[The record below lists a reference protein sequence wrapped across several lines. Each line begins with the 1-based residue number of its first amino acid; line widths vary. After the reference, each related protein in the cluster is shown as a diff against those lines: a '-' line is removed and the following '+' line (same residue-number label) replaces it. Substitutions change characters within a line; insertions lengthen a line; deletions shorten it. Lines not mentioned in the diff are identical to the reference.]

1 MTTESGQVTTEFH
14 VVAAGVPTLTD
25 IRPGAASPGETA
37 AVTLHGLNLT
47 GASVTT
53 SSGSLTLQNV
63 VVVDDETITLDV
75 VVAAGA
81 SVNTNHTITAT
92 VGLLSNN
99 ISFRVVSASAP
110 FIGAVR
116 PPFGNRGDTVAIMLD
131 GVHLS
136 GVVAGTGVDLSGPK
150 IIESNATALD
160 DQTVRAILSLD
171 VTASIGGRDVTVT
184 TATGSFTKPAAFRV
198 NIPGQIPIITD
209 VIPSVVS
216 PGTTTSITVT
226 GSGFA
231 GAGVTVG
238 GAGATVTNI
247 VVDPTGTIIT
257 FDLTLEAGAA
267 AENRPL
273 IVVTENGSATCGL
286 LSLGPTIEVGNAKIV
301 KTGSVFEALTT
312 GFRLFLWDF
321 SINERFD
328 VGLRTITISSP
339 NALLTLTQLDAENV
353 GRAVRDLPFVYM
365 RVRGVTAT
373 NQTGTSIPVRLRR

>member
-1 MTTESGQVTTEFH
+1 
-14 VVAAGVPTLTD
+14 
-25 IRPGAASPGETA
+25 
-37 AVTLHGLNLT
+37 
-47 GASVTT
+47 
-53 SSGSLTLQNV
+53 
-63 VVVDDETITLDV
+63 
-75 VVAAGA
+75 
-81 SVNTNHTITAT
+81 
-92 VGLLSNN
+92 
-99 ISFRVVSASAP
+99 VVSASAP
-110 FIGAVR
+110 FIGSVR
-116 PPFGNRGDTVAIMLD
+116 PPFGNRGDTVAIVLD

-171 VTASIGGRDVTVT
+171 PHREHRRARRYGHYSERQLHRTRGLPCEHSRSDPNHHGCD
-184 TATGSFTKPAAFRV
+184 
-198 NIPGQIPIITD
+198 
-209 VIPSVVS
+209 PSVVS

-257 FDLTLEAGAA
+257 FDLILEAGAA

-286 LSLGPTIEVGNAKIV
+286 LSLGPTIEVGNAKIA

-312 GFRLFLWDF
+312 GFRLFC
-321 SINERFD
+321 
-328 VGLRTITISSP
+328 GISRSTSVSTWARGP
-339 NALLTLTQLDAENV
+339 
-353 GRAVRDLPFVYM
+353 LP
-365 RVRGVTAT
+365 
-373 NQTGTSIPVRLRR
+373 